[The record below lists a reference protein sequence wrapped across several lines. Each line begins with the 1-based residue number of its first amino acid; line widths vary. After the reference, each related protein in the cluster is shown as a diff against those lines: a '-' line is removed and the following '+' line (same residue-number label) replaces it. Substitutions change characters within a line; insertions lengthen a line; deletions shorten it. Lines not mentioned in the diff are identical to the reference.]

1 MAAWRARAA
10 TIFARSG
17 ANHRVSRVASSLVR
31 AIIFD
36 LDNCLAAAN
45 EVGEQLLEPVFSA
58 VRAANDGALSPTA
71 LDAAFADCWV
81 HAFDFVAARYDFTPQ
96 MRDAGWQAFR
106 EIEVRAPMHGYGD
119 LALLPTLGERRF
131 LVTSGFRRLQ
141 ESKVRALGIESCFDA
156 IVIDAIDEPAR
167 RGKEQ
172 IFLELMRQIC
182 LDPSDVLVVGDNAE
196 SELAAATRL
205 GLRSVQLIRPGVE
218 PADGVTIHLRD
229 LAELRAWLE
238 RC

>member
-1 MAAWRARAA
+1 MRR
-10 TIFARSG
+10 G
-17 ANHRVSRVASSLVR
+17 ANPCLAALLVADFRGTLQPVR

-58 VRAANDGALSPTA
+58 VRAANDGALSPSD

-81 HAFDFVAARYDFTPQ
+81 HAFDYVAEHYDFTSQ
-96 MRDAGWQAFR
+96 MRAAGWQAFR
-106 EIEVRAPMHGYGD
+106 EIEVRTPMHGYGD
-119 LALLPTLGERRF
+119 LALLPSLGEQRF

-156 IVIDAIDEPAR
+156 IVIDAIDEPGR
-167 RGKEQ
+167 RGKER
-172 IFLELMRQIC
+172 IFVELMRQFC
-182 LDPSDVLVVGDNAE
+182 LEPAGVLVVGDNAE

-205 GLRSVQLIRPGVE
+205 GLRSAQLIRPGVTRAE
-218 PADGVTIHLRD
+218 GVTIHLRD
-229 LAELRAWLE
+229 LAELRLWLE
-238 RC
+238 RG